1 MKTGLC
7 LDTLTLHAI
16 CISGSNLESK
26 MQDAVQCFMEDGEAA
41 PRRRRGRGK
50 GRRKECPSFE
60 ELTEMMTEKMS
71 SSECFLRSLGWIDE
85 NG

>member
-1 MKTGLC
+1 
-7 LDTLTLHAI
+7 
-16 CISGSNLESK
+16 
-26 MQDAVQCFMEDGEAA
+26 MEDGEAA